1 MRRALRNGLVMRNP
15 YDVLGVPKSASA
27 AEIKSA
33 FRKLA
38 KKYHPDQSKEP
49 RAKERFAEVGSA
61 YEILGDEKK
70 RVAFDRGEIDAE
82 GKPRA
87 PQFEGFGFSRQP
99 GGGGGDFRGFGF
111 DFGPGGFAGGG
122 SIDPD
127 ILSELFGGRRGGRA
141 RPQASRGED
150 IAVTVAAPLATIAH
164 GGSIRVALPTGRT
177 LDATIPAGI
186 EEGKSIRLRG
196 QGHPGPRGGP
206 AGDVIVTIRYAPHP
220 AFKVEGRDL
229 RLDVPVTLYEAV
241 LGGKVRVPTLRGEV
255 EMSIAPGM
263 SGGRVLRLRGKGMP
277 AAAGQP
283 SGDLLATIRIVLPDG
298 ADAELVELMRKW
310 RDHKPY
316 DPRSGLS

>member
-1 MRRALRNGLVMRNP
+1 MRNP
-15 YDVLGVPKSASA
+15 YDVLGVPKSASG

-33 FRKLA
+33 FRRLA

-70 RVAFDRGEIDAE
+70 RGAFDRGEIDAE

-87 PQFEGFGFSRQP
+87 PQFEGFGFGRQP
-99 GGGGGDFRGFGF
+99 GGGGGEARNFGF
-111 DFGPGGFAGGG
+111 DFGPGGFAAGG

-127 ILSELFGGRRGGRA
+127 ILSELFGGGRRSAGRA
-141 RPQASRGED
+141 RSQASRGED
-150 IAVTVAAPLATIAH
+150 VAVTVAAPLATVAH
-164 GGSIRVALPTGRT
+164 GGTLRVALPTGRT

-196 QGHPGPRGGP
+196 QGHAGPRGGP

-220 AFKVEGRDL
+220 IFKVEGRDL
-229 RLDVPVTLYEAV
+229 RLDLPVTLYEAV
-241 LGGKVRVPTLRGEV
+241 LGGKVRVPTLGGEV

-277 AAAGQP
+277 AAADQP
-283 SGDLLATIRIVLPDG
+283 AGDLLATIRIVLPDR
-298 ADAELVELMRKW
+298 ADAELTELMRKW

-316 DPRSGLS
+316 DPRSA